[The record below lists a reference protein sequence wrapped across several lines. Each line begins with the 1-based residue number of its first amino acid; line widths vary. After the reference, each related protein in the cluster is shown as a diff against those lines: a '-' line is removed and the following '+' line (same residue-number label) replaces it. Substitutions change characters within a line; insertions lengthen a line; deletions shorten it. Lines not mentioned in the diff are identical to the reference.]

1 MRSEHSVDSP
11 FLLQLSG
18 DKVFWQASWLLL
30 QPSLS
35 QNETNFQTSTIIIFF
50 KSLNPLLWETGT
62 LRPDVLQHDLSHMRT
77 IIFREYS
84 PFLSLPGKCMV
95 QLIKY
100 PVSRGGMK
108 SLFTYLQQVVDL
120 HPLSPKQQA
129 QELTILATSTR
140 TYNIS
145 A

>member
-1 MRSEHSVDSP
+1 
-11 FLLQLSG
+11 
-18 DKVFWQASWLLL
+18 
-30 QPSLS
+30 
-35 QNETNFQTSTIIIFF
+35 
-50 KSLNPLLWETGT
+50 
-62 LRPDVLQHDLSHMRT
+62 
-77 IIFREYS
+77 
-84 PFLSLPGKCMV
+84 
-95 QLIKY
+95 
-100 PVSRGGMK
+100 MK